1 MAKQKKKVTVIDN
14 PNEAEVLSAENYS
27 YFSMVWCRF
36 KRHKLATIGLSM
48 LIFMVFFALCAPLIG
63 WITGYPEMHSGLDK
77 KLPPFSKPGI
87 AVSIQDPDWR
97 DGTKFPG
104 GERFWFSFAENT
116 DPKTEPY
123 AEINMDTFGNPEYR
137 KYYDYNLKPYGNE
150 GWLDYDV
157 AVIEN
162 DDGTVETK
170 VVGLSEYFVGIAR
183 TKKSIISGDIITF
196 APPFETVD
204 TSNIT
209 VKDGYSGPREI
220 DLGPAPVHVL
230 GSDSLGHDILVRLS
244 YGARL
249 SLFISIVVVLACAFI
264 GIFLGAL
271 AGFYG
276 KFIDALLMRV
286 IELMSTIPTLPLFM
300 VMSRFFGGSNPL
312 VLIVILT
319 VFGWTGEARM
329 IRGMFL
335 SLRSQEFAEAAK
347 AIGAGPLRI
356 MFRHLLPNSLA
367 PIIVGMTLHIGG
379 VIMTESSLSFLG
391 LGVNPITT
399 TTWGGMLNEA
409 YSYMMDQ
416 PWPAIFSG
424 LMIFITVLS
433 VNFMGDGLQDA
444 LNPRLKV

>member
-1 MAKQKKKVTVIDN
+1 
-14 PNEAEVLSAENYS
+14 
-27 YFSMVWCRF
+27 
-36 KRHKLATIGLSM
+36 
-48 LIFMVFFALCAPLIG
+48 
-63 WITGYPEMHSGLDK
+63 
-77 KLPPFSKPGI
+77 
-87 AVSIQDPDWR
+87 
-97 DGTKFPG
+97 
-104 GERFWFSFAENT
+104 
-116 DPKTEPY
+116 
-123 AEINMDTFGNPEYR
+123 
-137 KYYDYNLKPYGNE
+137 
-150 GWLDYDV
+150 
-157 AVIEN
+157 
-162 DDGTVETK
+162 
-170 VVGLSEYFVGIAR
+170 
-183 TKKSIISGDIITF
+183 
-196 APPFETVD
+196 
-204 TSNIT
+204 
-209 VKDGYSGPREI
+209 
-220 DLGPAPVHVL
+220 
-230 GSDSLGHDILVRLS
+230 
-244 YGARL
+244 
-249 SLFISIVVVLACAFI
+249 
-264 GIFLGAL
+264 
-271 AGFYG
+271 
-276 KFIDALLMRV
+276 
-286 IELMSTIPTLPLFM
+286 M